1 MVDKLLFQIAVVFF
15 LILFLVVCPMK
26 SAVSSENI
34 YINSIGMEFVLI
46 PSGKFIMG
54 SPPHEIGRDGK
65 GREQQHEVVI
75 GRPFYIQTTEVTLK
89 QWRSIMGKKL
99 FSKRK
104 GADDMPV
111 VKVSWYDCI
120 NFIKR
125 LNKLNEGVYRLP
137 TEAEWEYA
145 CRAGSSTA
153 YFWGDTI
160 DCSKAMYGNKKSKS
174 KECIDYV
181 KSKKLTINQA
191 TRVKSYSPNAWGLYD
206 MHGNVWEWC
215 QDLFL
220 DYSNEYTQDPK
231 GDYLDT
237 IRTKR
242 GGSWSS
248 EGWSC
253 RSANRAHAHPA
264 YRIKSTGFRLV
275 REVD

>member
-1 MVDKLLFQIAVVFF
+1 MVDKILHRIFIIAF
-15 LILFLVVCPMK
+15 LIFFFIACPIN
-26 SAVSSENI
+26 STISSENI
-34 YINSIGMEFVLI
+34 YINSLGMEFVLI

-54 SPPHEIGRDGK
+54 SPEKEIGRDGK
-65 GREQQHEVVI
+65 GKEQQHEVSI
-75 GRPFYIQTTEVTLK
+75 NRQFYIQTTEVTLK
-89 QWRSIMGKKL
+89 QWRSIMGRKI
-99 FSKRK
+99 FGGQK
-104 GADDMPV
+104 GAEDTPV

-120 NFIKR
+120 KYIKKI
-125 LNKLNEGVYRLP
+125 NKLNEGVYRLP
-137 TEAEWEYA
+137 TEVEWEYA

-153 YFWGDTI
+153 YNWGNDI

-181 KSKKLTINQA
+181 KSKGLSINQA
-191 TRVKSYSPNAWGLYD
+191 THVKSYKPNAWGLYD

-220 DYSNEYTQDPK
+220 DYNNEYTQDPK
-231 GDYLDT
+231 GTYLDT

-248 EGWSC
+248 EAWSC